1 VGDVFRQEFQRYKA
15 AEAGVLGLIDY
26 AHTSATKFFEDGVM
40 GDGATEN
47 GMLIRHSPRSLTQ
60 HPNVGNATCSYVAQ
74 FAFGE
79 MPV

>member
-1 VGDVFRQEFQRYKA
+1 
-15 AEAGVLGLIDY
+15 
-26 AHTSATKFFEDGVM
+26 M